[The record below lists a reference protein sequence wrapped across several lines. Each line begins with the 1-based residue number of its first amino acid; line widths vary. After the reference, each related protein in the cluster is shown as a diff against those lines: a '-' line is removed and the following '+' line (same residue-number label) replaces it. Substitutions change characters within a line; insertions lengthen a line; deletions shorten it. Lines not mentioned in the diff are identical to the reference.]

1 MQTPQKQTERQNKAH
16 MIISLAVEK
25 AFDKNQTSLFDRS
38 ARDTRDTKTYLN
50 TTDLIKAIYTK
61 PTSNSILNGEK
72 LKQFG

>member
-1 MQTPQKQTERQNKAH
+1 

-25 AFDKNQTSLFDRS
+25 AFDKNQTSLCDRS

-50 TTDLIKAIYTK
+50 TTDLIKAVYTK
-61 PTSNSILNGEK
+61 STSKSILNGEK